1 MHASLKLQQQDQIV
15 QQGLQGLVLPF
26 IFLRCAIITSTCY
39 FFISDNL

>member
-26 IFLRCAIITSTCY
+26 IFLRCAII
-39 FFISDNL
+39 IVVNLLFLHK